1 MMTDER
7 VVLQGSRRSEQRIGV
22 LCIGMDGSSRGSLDL
37 LVVQTPGA
45 YVVDNVDWHITPRE
59 ATKMLEPYQ
68 HRICVIDFDD
78 GTEKGCRVAQRLRDG
93 CDSGLGIFAA
103 ADSSDPERIMAAMRS
118 GCSEFLVKPFQ
129 PERVSQALAH
139 VASRPQGKSGDRA
152 KGRIVTV
159 MGAKGGTGVTSL
171 ALHLALNLVQK
182 HEHKVLLVDEHPAL
196 GDASLYLGL
205 GRHQYSFYELVHNTD
220 RLDADLLRGFLLR
233 HPSGL
238 DVLDSPEAI
247 DAFPHASPEAIEHT
261 LSFLAENYEF
271 VIIDCP
277 PGLTEETCA
286 AIRQSDQLAIVITP
300 ELPAIR
306 NAIRSI
312 EYLTSMHYAADSI
325 DIVLNRHSK
334 RSALTDH
341 EVEAA
346 LHRPIAVK
354 IPNNYGE
361 FVNAINAGTP
371 IELSHRSDLPAAFDF
386 WADRLAGSTT
396 DTSLET
402 SSSHGWFGGL
412 FTSRAE
418 G

>member
-1 MMTDER
+1 MA
-7 VVLQGSRRSEQRIGV
+7 RRKAVAS
-22 LCIGMDGSSRGSLDL
+22 
-37 LVVQTPGA
+37 
-45 YVVDNVDWHITPRE
+45 
-59 ATKMLEPYQ
+59 
-68 HRICVIDFDD
+68 
-78 GTEKGCRVAQRLRDG
+78 AQRLRDG
-93 CDSGLGIFAA
+93 CDSSLGIFAA
-103 ADSSDPERIMAAMRS
+103 AGGSDPEQIMAAMRS
-118 GCSEFLVKPFQ
+118 GCSEYLVKPFQ
-129 PERVSQALAH
+129 PERVSHALAH
-139 VASRPQGKSGDRA
+139 VASRPQGKSGDLV
-152 KGRIVTV
+152 KGRIITV

-182 HEHKVLLVDEHPAL
+182 HDQKVLLVDEHPAL

-261 LSFLAENYEF
+261 LSFLGENYQF

-286 AIRQSDQLAIVITP
+286 AIRQSDHLAIVITP

-312 EYLTSMHYAADSI
+312 EYLTSMHFSADNI

-334 RSALTDH
+334 KSALSDH

-371 IELSHRSDLPAAFDF
+371 IELGHRSDLPAAFDY
-386 WADRLAGSTT
+386 WADRLVGSEA
-396 DTSLET
+396 DTSREDKT
-402 SSSHGWFGGL
+402 SRGWFGGI
-412 FTSRAE
+412 FGSRAE